1 MFWYSEFPWLIL
13 QQACPVREGEP
24 VERMSMVCAL
34 SRSCAPHRLE
44 SSRSVWKR
52 GGQTNVC
59 YWLSFETSLM
69 PSPFLATY
77 NCRRIHVKVPP
88 PHTHRNTPC
97 KGHLKKQNK
106 TRKDFWINAFK
117 PDSVWGFTKNAI
129 SVLRRNWEKRATEE
143 TSYGTLLPPRVQWVH
158 RLRNK
163 SLNVLFTRAIFY
175 SAVGWPL
182 KAIVSRSTT

>member
-1 MFWYSEFPWLIL
+1 MRGNLLKGWAWS
-13 QQACPVREGEP
+13 VR
-24 VERMSMVCAL
+24 SHAAAL
-34 SRSCAPHRLE
+34 HIVWTLDARFEKGADRQTFAIGRLL
-44 SSRSVWKR
+44 KR
-52 GGQTNVC
+52 
-59 YWLSFETSLM
+59 LM
-69 PSPFLATY
+69 PSPFLAAY

-88 PHTHRNTPC
+88 PHALWNTPC
-97 KGHLKKQNK
+97 KGHLKKTK
-106 TRKDFWINAFK
+106 KKRKDFWLNAFK

-129 SVLRRNWEKRATEE
+129 SRLRRNAVKRATEE

-182 KAIVSRSTT
+182 KAIASRSTT